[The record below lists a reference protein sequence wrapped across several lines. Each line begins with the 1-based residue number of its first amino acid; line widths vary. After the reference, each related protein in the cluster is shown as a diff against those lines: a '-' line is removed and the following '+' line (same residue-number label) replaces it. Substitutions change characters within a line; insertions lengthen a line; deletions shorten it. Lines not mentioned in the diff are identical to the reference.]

1 MTRPLRTGVRAA
13 PSRGARPDAP
23 IRGPVR
29 APGRNPV
36 RALDILL
43 ADDTLRASYLLQV
56 AGNTGAPALDEEIAT
71 RFLLWFAVDGRHKF
85 QQIVFSPDYLAFLAA
100 PAPPF
105 ATRLAAHVQ
114 ACRRQPPLSSA
125 DDIEAFHAWYY
136 VVGVRE
142 LHLTPLL
149 VASERH
155 FLAEDHPR
163 LARHGPKASRWDY
176 FRFLAHLGERPAA
189 FRQADLEQQAFAAWL
204 AAQPAT
210 QPAAQ
215 PADGAAP
222 WHAPPPLWDLSG
234 LPGINVIGSADGVS
248 GIGEDARALSDVL
261 HAAGVPYAI
270 FNVRYPAE
278 IVTTAQSGREAR
290 FADRPIFPVNVFCLP
305 AFETARLKLAHGE
318 NLFAGRYNVG
328 YWPWELS
335 SLPSSW
341 RFAFDLVD
349 EIWASSRFLIDVY
362 QRLTAKPVVYMPPH
376 VGVADI
382 VPFDR
387 ESLGLSRSDVIFLC
401 MFDFNSYIARKN
413 PLAAIDAFRMAFR
426 VGGPERLLIKTISG
440 HANPRALLELQ
451 RYIADDERITLI
463 DGGLTRSEICGL
475 LQGVDGY
482 VSLHRSE
489 GFGRIIAE
497 AMLLGT
503 PVIATDWSGSASFLN
518 AATGLP
524 VACTL
529 RRVRAD
535 EYIYSDGSVWAEP
548 SVEDAARKMQ
558 AVRHDPHGLAGIRS
572 NAARVV
578 RRNYGLEPAASRLHD
593 WLTAFSRRRPHKA

>member
-1 MTRPLRTGVRAA
+1 MRAV
-13 PSRGARPDAP
+13 PSRGVRPDAP
-23 IRGPVR
+23 NRG
-29 APGRNPV
+29 
-36 RALDILL
+36 ALDILM
-43 ADDTLRASYLLQV
+43 ADDTLKASYLLQV
-56 AGNTGAPALDEEIAT
+56 AGTIAAPTLDEEIAT
-71 RFLLWFAVDGRHKF
+71 RFLLWFAVEGRHKF
-85 QQIVFSPDYLAFLAA
+85 QQIAFSPDYLAFLAA

-114 ACRRQPPLSSA
+114 TWRRQPPISGA

-136 VVGVRE
+136 VVGAHE
-142 LHLTPLL
+142 LRLTPFLG
-149 VASERH
+149 AAERH

-163 LARHGPKASRWDY
+163 FARQGPNASRWDY
-176 FRFLAHLGERPAA
+176 FRFLVHLGDRPAA
-189 FRQADLEQQAFAAWL
+189 FRQSGLEQQAFAAWR
-204 AAQPAT
+204 AAQPAAPST
-210 QPAAQ
+210 
-215 PADGAAP
+215 DGAAP

-234 LPGINVIGSADGVS
+234 LPGINIIGSADGVS
-248 GIGEDARALSDVL
+248 GIGEDARAMSDVL

-278 IVTTAQSGREAR
+278 IVTTARSGREAH

-349 EIWASSRFLIDVY
+349 EIWASSRFLMDVF
-362 QRLTAKPVVYMPPH
+362 QHLTAKPVVYMPPH
-376 VGVADI
+376 VGIADVA
-382 VPFDR
+382 PFDR

-413 PLAAIDAFRMAFR
+413 PLAAIDAFRMAFPA
-426 VGGPERLLIKTISG
+426 GGPERLLIKTISG
-440 HANPRALLELQ
+440 HANPQALLELQ

-475 LQGVDGY
+475 LQGVDCY

-518 AATGLP
+518 ATTGLP

-535 EYIYSDGSVWAEP
+535 EYIYSEGSVWAEP
-548 SVEDAARKMQ
+548 STKDAARKMQ
-558 AVRHDPHGLAGIRS
+558 AVRHDPHALSAIRS
-572 NAARVV
+572 NAV
-578 RRNYGLEPAASRLHD
+578 RAVRQTYGLEPAASRLHD
-593 WLTAFSRRRPHKA
+593 WLTAFSRRRPREA